1 MFCFVFFS
9 FLLFFS
15 LWSKV
20 RVNRISEENYASF
33 VAGQN
38 YRTVTGQD
46 SELLGLAIDVCT
58 LKEVGLHD
66 L

>member
-1 MFCFVFFS
+1 
-9 FLLFFS
+9 
-15 LWSKV
+15 
-20 RVNRISEENYASF
+20 VNRISEENYASF